1 MDQYIL
7 HIVEFISIFMIG
19 YVVGKHILAARLRNS
34 PDRAIKELQQYI
46 DSKTETAPVSAVTI
60 LKVEQTNDQYY
71 LFTKDTDQFVGQGT
85 TLEQAIEIAQQ
96 RFPNKTFRFNQE

>member
-7 HIVEFISIFMIG
+7 HIVEFFSIFMIG

-46 DSKTETAPVSAVTI
+46 NNKTETTASAATTLI
-60 LKVEQTNDQYY
+60 VEQTNDQYY

-85 TLEQAIEIAQQ
+85 TLEQAIESARQ
-96 RFPNKTFRFNQE
+96 RFPNKQFQFEQE